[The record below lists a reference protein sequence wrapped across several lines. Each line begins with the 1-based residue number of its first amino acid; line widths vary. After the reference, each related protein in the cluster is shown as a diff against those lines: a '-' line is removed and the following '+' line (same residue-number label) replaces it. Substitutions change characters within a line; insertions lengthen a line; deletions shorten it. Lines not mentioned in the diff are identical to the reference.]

1 MELASAVQNHTSQ
14 EHITTMMSTIKTT
27 IIMIHVHT
35 MQPHTM
41 DMELESEV
49 LNPNSLKNL
58 FFLLP
63 KYFH

>member
-1 MELASAVQNHTSQ
+1 MQPHTMDMELASEVQNHTSQ

-49 LNPNSLKNL
+49 LSQK
-58 FFLLP
+58 
-63 KYFH
+63 